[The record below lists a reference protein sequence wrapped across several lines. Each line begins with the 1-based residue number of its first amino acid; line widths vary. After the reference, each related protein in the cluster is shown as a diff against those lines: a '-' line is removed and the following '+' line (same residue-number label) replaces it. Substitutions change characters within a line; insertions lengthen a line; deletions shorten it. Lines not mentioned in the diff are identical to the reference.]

1 MCIHLYSLDP
11 TGDSPIRLCIS
22 TMPHRNRQANPPK
35 LKTITE
41 ADLVPPHKISHHDYK
56 QLRYHGSM
64 RDRIWA
70 LYKNDKAEY
79 IAACR
84 EVKPDFFSEQEY
96 GMKVFR
102 TCERMIMNQY
112 WDSSGQAALLKSV
125 DMLKNRTLLSSEDAA
140 LDSNIVDL
148 PVLIS
153 MDVEGDNWDRQQ
165 GMREVGIATLDLREL
180 CQESHCRP
188 IIHSNNHILNSS
200 ASRRKF
206 LFDCSSQR
214 IDGSGMAQV
223 RDVISSNLSIPDP
236 LAKGA
241 TYRRVILVDHGVA
254 TETRSL

>member
-1 MCIHLYSLDP
+1 M
-11 TGDSPIRLCIS
+11 
-22 TMPHRNRQANPPK
+22 
-35 LKTITE
+35 KTIT
-41 ADLVPPHKISHHDYK
+41 AVDLIPTHKISLHDYK
-56 QLRYHGSM
+56 QLWHHGSI
-64 RDRIWA
+64 RKRIWA

-102 TCERMIMNQY
+102 TCERMIMNQH
-112 WDSSGQAALLKSV
+112 WDPSGQAALLKSV

-140 LDSNIVDL
+140 LDSKTVDL

-153 MDVEGDNWDRQQ
+153 MDVEGNNWDRQQ
-165 GMREVGIATLDLREL
+165 GMRGLGVATLNLREL

-206 LFDCSSQR
+206 LFDCFSQR
-214 IDGSGMAQV
+214 TDEGGMAKV

-236 LAKGA
+236 LAKEQHTG
-241 TYRRVILVDHGVA
+241 
-254 TETRSL
+254 ESS